1 MRRQLRLASRGAKR
15 LLVLTSALALAWPAS
30 AGEIEIPFERI
41 RQPNAILVH
50 AIANEKPV
58 LLILDTGAG
67 TTVLSLEVLGRTTHG
82 LKPSQF
88 APRGA
93 GMSGEA
99 RLVAADLQLGS
110 RAWRGRPVVAMNLE
124 EVSRVYGRKIDGILG
139 QDILSEFE
147 RVSIDFRTRK
157 LTLSY

>member
-1 MRRQLRLASRGAKR
+1 MRCQIRCVSSHVRRLF
-15 LLVLTSALALAWPAS
+15 VLTSALALAWPAS

-58 LLILDTGAG
+58 LLILDTGASY
-67 TTVLSLEVLGRTTHG
+67 TVLSFEVLGRAVPA

-88 APRGA
+88 ATKGA

-99 RLVAADLQLGS
+99 RFVAADMQLGS

-124 EVSRVYGRKIDGILG
+124 EVSRIYGRKIDGILG

-147 RVSIDFRTRK
+147 RVSIDFRARK
-157 LTLSY
+157 ITLTY

>member
-1 MRRQLRLASRGAKR
+1 MRCQLSRRAYHVRR
-15 LLVLTSALALAWPAS
+15 LLILTSVLALAWPAS
-30 AGEIEIPFERI
+30 AGDIEIPFERI
-41 RQPNAILVH
+41 RQPNAILIH

-58 LLILDTGAG
+58 LLILDTGASE
-67 TTVLSLEVLGRTTHG
+67 TVLSLEVLARTVPP
-82 LKPSQF
+82 LKSSQF
-88 APRGA
+88 APKGA
-93 GMSGEA
+93 GLSGEA
-99 RLVAADLQLGS
+99 RFVAVDLQLGS